1 MKRLIAL
8 VLSLTV
14 IFGFVN
20 INKAAAEEKGK
31 ILFFTAFIGDFG
43 LSDMGYRAVQEIAEQ
58 YNLEWTLVEYGAY
71 DPALAINSYW
81 DALETSKYDYFLG
94 PAWYIQDIVDDAAA
108 EFPNT
113 TFIYY
118 DVGKG
123 VEFKSPNV
131 YGITFAPSKIGR
143 ASCRERV

>member
-1 MKRLIAL
+1 MVVRNDGFCRA
-8 VLSLTV
+8 SRAFWCASRR
-14 IFGFVN
+14 FGFVN

-81 DALETSKYDYFLG
+81 D
-94 PAWYIQDIVDDAAA
+94 
-108 EFPNT
+108 
-113 TFIYY
+113 
-118 DVGKG
+118 G
-123 VEFKSPNV
+123 VNF
-131 YGITFAPSKIGR
+131 
-143 ASCRERV
+143 